1 MSGNT
6 TRLGSANTYDNAVR
20 QLTARQSQM
29 SNLQEQLTAGK
40 KVLRPSDDPS
50 GAAQAERAITRMAR
64 VTTDQRALEVQ
75 RNAVATAESTLGNA
89 ITAVQDFRALAVQ
102 AGNTSLTGTD
112 RASIA
117 QQMTTLR
124 DQILGYANEKDSNG
138 QPLFGGLG
146 STAAP
151 FSDTSGGVT
160 FNGIAGQTAGGAVSV
175 PATLDGAA
183 TWMSVPTGNGVF
195 AITQATGT
203 SSVYTDAGKVT
214 DPSAVTGANYNL
226 VFTVSGGATTYNVLN
241 TSAGTTVQGAQPY
254 QQGQAIAFDGIS
266 LTPSGAPAN
275 GATLQVKPS
284 TRSSLFGVL
293 DAAIVGIRDATSTG
307 AVAQNVSQALVQIDS
322 GMSRLQSSRG
332 TAGDLL
338 NRVDDISGRQ
348 ADRSIQLEA
357 DRSRAEDIDMV
368 KGVSD
373 FQTQQTAYS
382 AALGSYAQ
390 IQKQSL
396 FNFIS

>member
-6 TRLGSANTYDNAVR
+6 TRLGSANTYDNALR
-20 QLTARQSQM
+20 QLTMRQANM
-29 SNLQEQLTAGK
+29 ATLQEQITAGK

-75 RNAVATAESTLGNA
+75 RNAVSTAESTLGDA
-89 ITAVQDFRALAVQ
+89 VKAVQDFRTLAVQ
-102 AGNTSLTGTD
+102 AGNTSLTATD

-151 FSDTSGGVT
+151 FTDNGSGVT
-160 FNGIAGQTAGGAVSV
+160 FDGIAGQTATGAVSV

-183 TWMSVPTGNGVF
+183 TWMNVPTGNGVF
-195 AITQATGT
+195 AITQAAGT
-203 SSVYTDAGKVT
+203 STVYTDAGKVT
-214 DPSAVTGANYNL
+214 DPSLLTGANYSV
-226 VFTVSGGATTYNVLN
+226 VFHVTGGVTTYDVMN
-241 TSAGTTVQGAQPY
+241 TSAGTPVQSAQPY
-254 QQGQAIAFDGIS
+254 TQGKAITFDGLS
-266 LTPSGAPAN
+266 MTPSGAPAD
-275 GATLQVKPS
+275 GATLNVKPS
-284 TRSSLFGVL
+284 TTTSLFGVL
-293 DAAIVGIRDATSTG
+293 DSAIAGVRDATTSG

-322 GMSRLQSSRG
+322 GLARLQSSRG
-332 TAGDLL
+332 VAGDLL

-348 ADRSIQLEA
+348 TDRSIQLEA
-357 DRSRAEDIDMV
+357 DRSRAEDMDPV
-368 KGVSD
+368 KGISE

-382 AALGSYAQ
+382 AALGTYAQ

>member
-6 TRLGSANTYDNAVR
+6 TRLGSANTYDNALR
-20 QLTARQSQM
+20 QLTTRQANMAS
-29 SNLQEQLTAGK
+29 LQEQITAGK

-75 RNAVATAESTLGNA
+75 RNAVSTAESTLGDA
-89 ITAVQDFRALAVQ
+89 VKAVQDFRTLAVQ
-102 AGNTSLTGTD
+102 AGNTALTATD

-151 FSDTSGGVT
+151 FTDHGGGVT
-160 FNGIAGQTAGGAVSV
+160 FDGIAGQAAAGAVSV

-183 TWMSVPTGNGVF
+183 TWMNVPTGNGVF
-195 AITQATGT
+195 AITQAAGT
-203 SSVYTDAGKVT
+203 STVYTDAGKVT
-214 DPSAVTGANYNL
+214 DPSALTGANYNV
-226 VFTVSGGATTYNVLN
+226 VFHVAGGVTTYDVLN
-241 TSAGTTVQGAQPY
+241 TTAGTTVQSAQPY
-254 QQGQAIAFDGIS
+254 TAGKAIAFDGLS
-266 LTPSGAPAN
+266 MTPSGAPVD
-275 GATLQVKPS
+275 GATLAVEPS
-284 TRSSLFGVL
+284 TTTSLFGVL
-293 DAAIVGIRDATSTG
+293 DSAIAGVRDATTSG
-307 AVAQNVSQALVQIDS
+307 AVAQNVAQALVQIDS
-322 GMSRLQSSRG
+322 GLSRLQSSRG
-332 TAGDLL
+332 MAGDLL

-348 ADRSIQLEA
+348 TDRSIQLEA
-357 DRSRAEDIDMV
+357 DRSRAEDIDPV
-368 KGVSD
+368 KGISD

-382 AALGSYAQ
+382 AALGTYAQ

>member
-29 SNLQEQLTAGK
+29 SSLQEQLTAGK

-75 RNAVATAESTLGNA
+75 RNAVGTAESTLGDA
-89 ITAVQDFRALAVQ
+89 ITAVQTFRALAVQ

-183 TWMSVPTGNGVF
+183 TWMNVPTGNGVF
-195 AITQATGT
+195 AITQASGT
-203 SSVYTDAGKVT
+203 STVYTDAGKVT
-214 DPSAVTGANYNL
+214 DPSAVTGANYNI

-241 TSAGTTVQGAQPY
+241 TTAGTTVQSAQPY
-254 QQGQAIAFDGIS
+254 RQGQAIAFDGIS
-266 LTPSGAPAN
+266 LTPSGTPAN

-284 TRSSLFGVL
+284 TRSGLFGVL
-293 DAAIVGIRDATSTG
+293 DAAIAGIRDATSTG

-322 GMSRLQSSRG
+322 GLSRLQSSRG